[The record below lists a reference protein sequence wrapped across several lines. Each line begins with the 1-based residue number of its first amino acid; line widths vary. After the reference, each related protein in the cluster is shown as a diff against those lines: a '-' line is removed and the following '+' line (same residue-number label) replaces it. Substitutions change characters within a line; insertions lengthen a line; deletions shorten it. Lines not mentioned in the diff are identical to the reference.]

1 MRSGDPMKRNCLG
14 ILTGLTLAVHMT
26 ALPVLAEETPA
37 ACQEIP
43 AQEHYGKESQAIS
56 GYATLASLLEV
67 AGTEDFRIHYQVPEG
82 FCRRETFAIDG
93 NDSVSVFYAPPTKG
107 FEQQLHYKIDAVK
120 DGEQR
125 SIVVIYNG
133 MLAMSADLGYYVA
146 EFRNDEILMYALYD
160 DVPRYQ
166 DIRDMS
172 VRILSGEFPPAVGL
186 SWPEGSPEALLD
198 GYDTKRLTK

>member
-1 MRSGDPMKRNCLG
+1 
-14 ILTGLTLAVHMT
+14 MT

-43 AQEHYGKESQAIS
+43 VQEHYGKESQHGGS
-56 GYATLASLLEV
+56 YFVLASLLE
-67 AGTEDFRIHYQVPEG
+67 ADGIDDFRLHYQIPDGLCLREALDIEG
-82 FCRRETFAIDG
+82 YE
-93 NDSVSVFYAPPTKG
+93 NVSVFYAPPAKG

-133 MLAMSADLGYYVA
+133 MLAMSAELGYYVA